1 MSPFP
6 DDVRDESVR
15 LCACGRASV
24 CNSSHESL
32 FPSSEQ
38 RGLIRLPRAV

>member
-1 MSPFP
+1 MFPFP
-6 DDVRDESVR
+6 DDVRDESVRQPVR

-38 RGLIRLPRAV
+38 RRAH